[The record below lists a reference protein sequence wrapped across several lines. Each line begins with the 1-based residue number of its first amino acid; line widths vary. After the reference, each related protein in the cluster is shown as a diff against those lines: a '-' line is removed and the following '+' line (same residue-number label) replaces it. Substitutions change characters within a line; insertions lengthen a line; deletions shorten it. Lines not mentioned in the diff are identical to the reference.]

1 LISDQKMVLEAII
14 FCLDNSEWMRNGD
27 YSPTR
32 MQAQIETAAYI
43 ASVKVQHNPETAVGV
58 LSMAG
63 KRIDVRLTPT
73 REVGD
78 LLRAMDEIKIEGT
91 SNFLAGL
98 KTAQLALKNR
108 QNKNQKQRII
118 LFVGSPMFSET
129 KEYVKLGKML
139 KKNSVAVDV
148 IHFGHEN
155 LSNANDDKLH
165 NLISAVNNQDN
176 SHLVNVPPGPHQLSD
191 MVQATAILQE
201 SGGGAAVAVPAAV
214 PPFGGV
220 DANLDPELAMA
231 LRESMEEEKARQQAR
246 VATTGTAASS
256 GGAVAAP
263 SAGAAPAAMEEDED
277 ALLQQALALSLAK
290 GDEEM
295 SDAKP
300 LASQLSSSATSGN
313 ATAPAAADSSA
324 SAGAGA
330 ASGASAGAGTRTG
343 AGAGAAAPPADADLS
358 EALQDPDF
366 LENLLSG
373 VGLSRSDVELADI
386 LHTMADKSNPSDK
399 DKDKDKDKSNK
410 DQGAGGSAAK

>member
-1 LISDQKMVLEAII
+1 LFCVREMVLEAVI

-27 YSPTR
+27 YAPTR
-32 MQAQIETAAYI
+32 MQAQNETSAYI

-78 LLRAMDEIKIEGT
+78 LLRAMDEIKVEGT

-118 LFVGSPMFSET
+118 LFVGSPVSTEA
-129 KEYVKLGKML
+129 KEFVKLGKML
-139 KKNSVAVDV
+139 KKNSVAVDI

-155 LSNANDDKLH
+155 FSNDNAQKLEA
-165 NLISAVNNQDN
+165 LISAVNNQDN
-176 SHLVNVPPGPHQLSD
+176 SHLVNVPPGPHHLSE
-191 MVQATAILQE
+191 MVQTTAILQE
-201 SGGGAAVAVPAAV
+201 SGGGAAVSVPAAAQS
-214 PPFGGV
+214 FGGV

-246 VATTGTAASS
+246 AAAAGPAASS
-256 GGAVAAP
+256 GGAPAAP
-263 SAGAAPAAMEEDED
+263 SAAAAAPAAMELEDED
-277 ALLQQALALSLAK
+277 ALLQQALALSLAQ

-300 LASQLSSSATSGN
+300 LASHSSSSAASSS
-313 ATAPAAADSSA
+313 ATAPAAVGS
-324 SAGAGA
+324 GAGA
-330 ASGASAGAGTRTG
+330 PSVAGAGTG
-343 AGAGAAAPPADADLS
+343 AGSGGASAAPPDADLS

-410 DQGAGGSAAK
+410 DQGGGNSAAK